1 MPSLKSVVPS
11 FAHRV
16 MAWPR
21 PLFRSALDLLYPPRC
36 AACVV
41 RLPSP
46 AAADFCP
53 ACEAILEPVAA
64 SACQICSEPFPGLL
78 PHGFTCPNCADQTFA
93 FDCAISSWHS
103 SGPLR
108 EAIHRFK
115 YGRHL
120 HLRLPLARKLFDTL
134 SDPRLTQPGPPA
146 DHMEEPD
153 APPAESPETIPDWI
167 LVPVPLHPRRL
178 RERGFNQSRELAL
191 ELIRRA
197 PAGMDLRLLSLLD
210 RVKQTT
216 RQAQLDRRERLANL
230 ADVYEARKKLPPAPP
245 GGARIL
251 LVDDVITT
259 GTTVSECAAV
269 LREALEIDRIAAVSV
284 LRG

>member
-21 PLFRSALDLLYPPRC
+21 PLLRSALDLLYPPRC

-46 AAADFCP
+46 AADFCR
-53 ACEAILEPVAA
+53 ACEDLLEPVAA
-64 SACQICSEPFPGLL
+64 SACQICSEPFPGNI
-78 PHGFTCPNCADQTFA
+78 PHDFTCPNCADQTFA
-93 FDCAISSWHS
+93 FDCAIAAWHS

-134 SDPRLTQPGPPA
+134 SDPRLTQPGPLA
-146 DHMEEPD
+146 NRMEEHG
-153 APPAESPETIPDWI
+153 PPLVESPDSFPDWI

-178 RERGFNQSRELAL
+178 RERRFNQSAELARTL
-191 ELIRRA
+191 SKLSGLPCQDLLRRTRYTTA
-197 PAGMDLRLLSLLD
+197 QAALS
-210 RVKQTT
+210 RK
-216 RQAQLDRRERLANL
+216 ERLKNL
-230 ADVYEARKKLPPAPP
+230 AGAFTVKPKASLPPH
-245 GGARIL
+245 GNIL
-251 LVDDVITT
+251 LIDDVFTT
-259 GTTVSECAAV
+259 GSTAHECAT
-269 LREALEIDRIAAVSV
+269 ALKKAGAQRIIILTVA
-284 LRG
+284 RG

>member
-16 MAWPR
+16 LAWPR

-46 AAADFCP
+46 ATADFCP
-53 ACEAILEPVAA
+53 ACEDILEPVAA
-64 SACQICSEPFPGLL
+64 SACQICSEPFPGNI
-78 PHGFTCPNCADQTFA
+78 PYGFTCPNCADQTFA
-93 FDCAISSWHS
+93 FDCAIAAWHS

-134 SDPRLTQPGPPA
+134 SDPRLTQPGPLA
-146 DHMEEPD
+146 NHMEEHG
-153 APPAESPETIPDWI
+153 PPLVESPDSFPDWI

-178 RERGFNQSRELAL
+178 RERRFNQSAELARTL
-191 ELIRRA
+191 SKLSGLPCQDLLRRTRYTTA
-197 PAGMDLRLLSLLD
+197 QAALS
-210 RVKQTT
+210 RK
-216 RQAQLDRRERLANL
+216 ERLKNL
-230 ADVYEARKKLPPAPP
+230 AGAFTVKPKASLPPH
-245 GGARIL
+245 GNIL
-251 LVDDVITT
+251 LIDDVFTT
-259 GTTVSECAAV
+259 GSTAHECAT
-269 LREALEIDRIAAVSV
+269 ALKKAGAQRIIILTVA
-284 LRG
+284 RG

>member
-16 MAWPR
+16 LAWPR

-46 AAADFCP
+46 ATADFCP
-53 ACEAILEPVAA
+53 ACEDILEPVAA
-64 SACQICSEPFPGLL
+64 SACQICSEPFPGNI
-78 PHGFTCPNCADQTFA
+78 PYGFTCPNCADQTFA
-93 FDCAISSWHS
+93 FDCAIAAWHS

-134 SDPRLTQPGPPA
+134 SDPRLTQPGPLA
-146 DHMEEPD
+146 NHMEEHG
-153 APPAESPETIPDWI
+153 PPLVESPDSFPDWI

-178 RERGFNQSRELAL
+178 RERRFNQSAELARTL
-191 ELIRRA
+191 SKLSGLPCQDLLRRTRYTTA
-197 PAGMDLRLLSLLD
+197 QAALS
-210 RVKQTT
+210 RK
-216 RQAQLDRRERLANL
+216 ERLKNL
-230 ADVYEARKKLPPAPP
+230 AGAFTLKPKASLPPH
-245 GGARIL
+245 GNIL
-251 LVDDVITT
+251 LIDDVFTT
-259 GTTVSECAAV
+259 GSTAHECATALKKAGAQRIIV
-269 LREALEIDRIAAVSV
+269 LTVA
-284 LRG
+284 RG

>member
-11 FAHRV
+11 FAHRM

-146 DHMEEPD
+146 DHLEEPD

-178 RERGFNQSRELAL
+178 RERRFNQSAELARTL
-191 ELIRRA
+191 SKLSGLPCQDLLRRTRYTTA
-197 PAGMDLRLLSLLD
+197 QAALS
-210 RVKQTT
+210 RK
-216 RQAQLDRRERLANL
+216 ERLKNL
-230 ADVYEARKKLPPAPP
+230 AGAFLPVARKGAPIP
-245 GGARIL
+245 SHILLIDDVFTTGSTAHECATALKKAGARRIIVL
-251 LVDDVITT
+251 
-259 GTTVSECAAV
+259 TVA
-269 LREALEIDRIAAVSV
+269 
-284 LRG
+284 RG